1 MRISLIGTTH
11 AERGLANTG
20 ELLAIL
26 ERCKPEVIFAEIPA
40 THAERYANA
49 SHATLESIAVARYL
63 ASNQA
68 EVVPVDLAE
77 PEEKFFDDSKEMF
90 TAVERRSPKYRS
102 LVDRNTDE
110 VRAGGFRYLNSDQCM
125 QAWED
130 IYREVL
136 ETIEWIGDRRLR
148 EIYDLWSHV
157 NESRDRDDAEY
168 CALLRSQRWGTWSIP
183 CWCCTPEV
191 HHRQGF
197 RGKRNR
203 IASNRVGPWRLSL
216 IGNRPTTS

>member
-157 NESRDRDDAEY
+157 MRAVTEMMRNIGSTQIATLGHVEYSLLVLHTGSPSSTRLPREAKPDCLQSSGTLAAFFDR
-168 CALLRSQRWGTWSIP
+168 Q
-183 CWCCTPEV
+183 
-191 HHRQGF
+191 
-197 RGKRNR
+197 
-203 IASNRVGPWRLSL
+203 
-216 IGNRPTTS
+216 

>member
-1 MRISLIGTTH
+1 MRISLVGTTH
-11 AERGLANTG
+11 AERGLATVG
-20 ELLAIL
+20 ELQLIL

-40 THAERYANA
+40 THAERYTNA

-63 ASNQA
+63 ASNHA
-68 EVVPVDLAE
+68 EVIPVDLAE

-90 TAVERRSPKYRS
+90 TAVERRSPKYRR
-102 LVDRNTDE
+102 LVDCNTDA

-136 ETIEWIGDRRLR
+136 ETIEWMGERRLR

-157 NESRDRDDAEY
+157 NESRDREMMRNIGLYA
-168 CALLRSQRWGTWSIP
+168 ARSTAARGAFLVGTA
-183 CWCCTPEV
+183 
-191 HHRQGF
+191 HR
-197 RGKRNR
+197 K
-203 IASNRVGPWRLSL
+203 SL
-216 IGNRPTTS
+216 IDIANAGSGTGLPAIEWDLGGFLG

>member
-90 TAVERRSPKYRS
+90 MAVERRSPKYRR

-148 EIYDLWSHV
+148 EIYDLWSQV
-157 NESRDRDDAEY
+157 NASRDREMMRNIGLYSA
-168 CALLRSQRWGTWSIP
+168 RSAAARGAFLVGAAHRKSIIGMAYAGSGTGLPAIEWDLG
-183 CWCCTPEV
+183 
-191 HHRQGF
+191 GF
-197 RGKRNR
+197 LG
-203 IASNRVGPWRLSL
+203 
-216 IGNRPTTS
+216 